1 MSKGLK
7 IVLPSAVSDPEGKL
21 RKLEHYYGIEFVRG
35 ASDGGSSKGYYR
47 LIGDDELRTEMRFH
61 NQIKIANVKNGGI
74 NFIYDQLNWNLDKD
88 GNAVNTLG
96 ADDSDVMQVHTK
108 TVYAIIGGSNT
119 TYERFIVSDAP
130 FTYDGDVAHEFDPY
144 GECPDYMTLVG
155 TKARSISGSAGTGS
169 QGAGMGTNYS
179 DPAFGIATGAGR
191 PKTQYTRYQFD
202 DAARANGGRI
212 VSNLDIELAFA
223 FLAIECRTKILTD
236 IFGHGISSNSV
247 PAADGSNWGTVS
259 GVKLVNKLDENDVH
273 YYGFNGT
280 LFNIKNGASDIYTPS
295 ANLWA
300 TTNGSFPLL
309 NMFEAQ
315 LAVSSDNSLLT
326 PVQDKDGNVIG
337 QGTMT
342 GIYTKSM
349 TFDVNCALV
358 SGGTNA
364 DYTATVIMKVPMWR
378 GRNRMQGNVTQWY
391 GGYEATTSRA
401 DNESPIQYTIWRC
414 PSIEKMVT
422 STTYSVAAD
431 ATFDFENTYQ
441 KVAELSAPANGWCTS
456 MLKVGDIST
465 CIGVAGAAAINNYEG
480 AYVYYG
486 GPDAV
491 GGTKYRKGSLFGNYA
506 NYTSAVVRIASLST
520 APSLANTYLGSAFR
534 VALS

>member
-108 TVYAIIGGSNT
+108 AVYAIIGGSNT

-130 FTYDGDVAHEFDPY
+130 FTYDGDVAHEFEPY

-191 PKTQYTRYQFD
+191 PKTQLNRYQFD

-212 VSNLDIELAFA
+212 VSNFDIELAFA

-259 GVKLVNKLDENDVH
+259 GVKLVNKLDESDVH

-280 LFNIKNGASDIYTPS
+280 LFNIKNGASDTYTPS
-295 ANLWA
+295 ANLWT

-315 LAVSSDNSLLT
+315 LAVSSNNSLLT

-391 GGYEATTSRA
+391 GGYEATVAEVEDVST
-401 DNESPIQYTIWRC
+401 YTIWRC

-441 KVAELSAPANGWCTS
+441 KIAEVNAKNIGGWCTS
-456 MLKVGDIST
+456 MIKVGDVST
-465 CIGVAGAAAINNYEG
+465 CIGVTGAAAINNYEG
-480 AYVYYG
+480 AFVYFG
-486 GPDAV
+486 QADMAD
-491 GGTKYRKGSLFGNYA
+491 GTKYRKGSPFGYNASYS
-506 NYTSAVVRIASLST
+506 SAVFRGATLYSSPSNASTSI
-520 APSLANTYLGSAFR
+520 GSAFR